1 MTCQTT
7 ISRSLRVDVHIDM
20 MPEEMVKQIFDDH
33 NNEQQNS
40 IEKTA
45 E

>member
-1 MTCQTT
+1 
-7 ISRSLRVDVHIDM
+7 M